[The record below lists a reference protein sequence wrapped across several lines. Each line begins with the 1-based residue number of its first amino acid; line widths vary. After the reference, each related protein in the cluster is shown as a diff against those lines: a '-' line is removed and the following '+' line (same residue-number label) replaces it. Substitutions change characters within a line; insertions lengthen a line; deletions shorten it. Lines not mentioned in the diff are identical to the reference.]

1 MTRSRYEGM
10 NADQARTIAYAATPD
25 GHAQLEREREALAD
39 MQRRGVLRRTCYL
52 AGCDE
57 RAPGDS
63 SFCSREHHAAY
74 VALPEA
80 VQQPRAYQALWHRN
94 DLDYTLSLRVRDPAA
109 AREAGEVAG

>member
-10 NADQARTIAYAATPD
+10 NADQARTIAYAAAPD
-25 GHAQLEREREALAD
+25 VRTLVERDREALAE
-39 MQRRGVLRRTCYL
+39 MERRGVLRRTCYL

-80 VQQPRAYQALWHRN
+80 VQHPRRYADLIARN
-94 DLDYTLSLRVRDPAA
+94 DLDYTLSLRVGDAA
-109 AREAGEVAG
+109 ASEMGEVAG

>member
-1 MTRSRYEGM
+1 MAGSRYQG
-10 NADQARTIAYAATPD
+10 ATTDQAQVIAYAARPD
-25 GHAQLEREREALAD
+25 GRAQLEREREALAD

-94 DLDYTLSLRVRDPAA
+94 DLDYTLSLRVRDPAV
-109 AREAGEVAG
+109 RETGQVAG

>member
-1 MTRSRYEGM
+1 MKKQHESD
-10 NADQARTIAYAATPD
+10 ASWAASPN
-25 GHAQLEREREALAD
+25 GRAQLEREREALTE
-39 MQRRGVLRRTCYL
+39 MERRGVLHRTCYL

-80 VQQPRAYQALWHRN
+80 VQHPRRYADLIARN
-94 DLDYTLSLRVRDPAA
+94 DLDYTLSLRVRDPAV
-109 AREAGEVAG
+109 RETGQVAG